1 MPWHDYK
8 CSVCDHVEEDMQ
20 PYGTKTI
27 ACSECGEV
35 SEKFYG
41 KAPVWLTTII
51 PSYAGCKKVKAG
63 YVHSHADRP
72 SSRVTGCGF
81 SSSSD

>member
-8 CSVCDHVEEDMQ
+8 CSVCDHIEEDSQ

-27 ACSECGEV
+27 ECEKCGEV

-41 KAPVWLTTII
+41 KAPVRLTTII
-51 PSYAGCKKVKAG
+51 PSYTGCKKVKAG
-63 YVHSHADRP
+63 YVHSHGDKPRT
-72 SSRVTGCGF
+72 RVQGCGF
-81 SSSSD
+81 SSPSS